1 MVVAVLLPAGK
12 LFEFVYVD
20 AIGPSAAEAG
30 KHAVRLNLQFVQE
43 RVRTELIEA
52 LKSAELVI
60 ADLTGRNPNVL
71 YAVGLAHALGKHV
84 LLLAQH
90 LEDFPLDKRS
100 HEVIAYA
107 GDREFLKAELRAYL
121 RGESKGAEK
130 STDGPREKFREFF
143 GEILAKHGYEH
154 RGEIE
159 MENAKTFVLLDQ
171 EMDLALVQELAR
183 KARELGLRLK
193 LM

>member
-12 LFEFVYVD
+12 LFELVYLD
-20 AIGPSAAEAG
+20 AIAPSAAEAG

-60 ADLTGRNPNVL
+60 ADLTGRNPNVM
-71 YAVGLAHALGKHV
+71 YALGLAHALGKYV
-84 LLLAQH
+84 LLLAQQ
-90 LEDFPLDKRS
+90 LEDFPLDKGS

-107 GDREFLKAELRAYL
+107 GDREFLKAELRAYF
-121 RGESKGAEK
+121 RGQSKGAEM
-130 STDGPREKFREFF
+130 SIGGAREKFHEIF
-143 GEILAKHGYEH
+143 GEILSKHGYEH
-154 RGEIE
+154 RGQIE
-159 MENAKTFVLLDQ
+159 MENPTTFVLLNQ
-171 EMDLALVQELAR
+171 EMDLALVQDLAR